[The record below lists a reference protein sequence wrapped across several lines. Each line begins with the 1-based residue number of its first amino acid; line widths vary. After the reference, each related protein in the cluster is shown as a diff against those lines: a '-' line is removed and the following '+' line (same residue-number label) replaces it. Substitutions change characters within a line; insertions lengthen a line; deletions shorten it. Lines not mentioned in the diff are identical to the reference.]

1 MNRYKKHFDDLIKEV
16 QEVIIRKN
24 DGLNH
29 QAIDEEISAFIS
41 VYKHGSEQ
49 YKEYAKKLLTEFLVN
64 ANFVKNKR
72 SIIFDEV
79 K

>member
-1 MNRYKKHFDDLIKEV
+1 MNRYKIHFDDLIKEV

-41 VYKHGSEQ
+41 VYKHGAKQ
-49 YKEYAKKLLTEFLVN
+49 YKEYAKKWLTQFFID
-64 ANFVKNKR
+64 AQFVRNKR
-72 SIIFDEV
+72 DIIYEQ
-79 K
+79 